1 MTALHKV
8 ETHTSIRAA
17 TRSDS
22 AELGSVHVAAWRA
35 TYRGILTDDYLD
47 SMSETTL
54 AAYWESI
61 LSDVDRGIGVYVAQ
75 NIRGKIIG
83 FADSGPERAGPPRF
97 GEVMALYLLP
107 RWRNLGIGRRLVQKC
122 AQQLAKEGFTAL
134 AIWTLIDNPARDFYA
149 ALGGTPAEQRITS
162 IGGTKMVEQCYRWTD
177 IRTHLANK

>member
-122 AQQLAKEGFTAL
+122 
-134 AIWTLIDNPARDFYA
+134 
-149 ALGGTPAEQRITS
+149 
-162 IGGTKMVEQCYRWTD
+162 
-177 IRTHLANK
+177 